1 MRLEF
6 IIGGIVVA
14 LLIIAALTFWPESDE
29 SPVPAGAPAAEE
41 VEAPEPVPQAEIPA
55 PADEEMQ
62 SLPDT
67 PAASVEAPVPA
78 EILPPLAM
86 SDDWVREALATWPVP
101 EGVLQR
107 EALLARLVVVLVN
120 ASEGAVPHREVA
132 FLAPDQAFRAREFDD
147 DRYVLDPVSYRRF
160 DGYMNALEAVPPRE
174 MARFLRRAEPLLVAA
189 LAQLGEERTPEE
201 LLRGALAR
209 IDALPKLPSRIELVR
224 PKVMYLY
231 ADPELESLPAF
242 EKQVL
247 RIGPDNLL
255 RLERYLIDFSRHYF

>member
-132 FLAPDQAFRAREFDD
+132 FLAPDQAFRAISRGGTASRASMYPSKR
-147 DRYVLDPVSYRRF
+147 RYDTGSRTYRSSS
-160 DGYMNALEAVPPRE
+160 NS
-174 MARFLRRAEPLLVAA
+174 
-189 LAQLGEERTPEE
+189 
-201 LLRGALAR
+201 LAR
-209 IDALPKLPSRIELVR
+209 KA
-224 PKVMYLY
+224 
-231 ADPELESLPAF
+231 
-242 EKQVL
+242 
-247 RIGPDNLL
+247 
-255 RLERYLIDFSRHYF
+255 